1 MIIWLASYPKSGNTW
16 LRLFLRA
23 YFLSNEKEFSI
34 NYEGEHEYEAKTFPN
49 IDLLKNNRI
58 NYYEFEQIVKNW
70 IKLQDYVN
78 LNNRINLLKTH
89 NGNFNINGFPF
100 TNSENTVGGIYIVR
114 DPRDVALSYANHFNL
129 GHEEVVLNMNNMQN
143 YEFYDKDLN
152 KGFKISIMGT
162 WASNYN
168 SWRYYQGRSIHLVKY
183 ENMIN
188 NPEEVFYK
196 VLKYLNSF
204 MSFEIDKIK
213 IRKAINATSFS
224 NLKKMENEKGFKELG
239 SGKEFFR
246 KGTTGEWRNKLDIKL
261 IKNIEKNFN
270 KEMRE
275 LGYI

>member
-204 MSFEIDKIK
+204 MSFEIDKISSDFDYYWFDQT
-213 IRKAINATSFS
+213 IANFS
-224 NLKKMENEKGFKELG
+224 WLHHICRDKKKSLSSTNHLVLRSKPKLNLVPELQCI
-239 SGKEFFR
+239 STR
-246 KGTTGEWRNKLDIKL
+246 DRSDRPT
-261 IKNIEKNFN
+261 
-270 KEMRE
+270 
-275 LGYI
+275 